1 LLSVEVLVMIVGWA
15 TVVVRVA
22 TTGFASGWAAV
33 VVVGA
38 TDVAGDD
45 LGGTGGMIIGVGVRA
60 TGDVTLAADVEGVE
74 LATEGRGRVGAGF
87 GLAS

>member
-1 LLSVEVLVMIVGWA
+1 MPILFPGKEEKGFVPAVVDFGNPDRSADGA
-15 TVVVRVA
+15 TVVVLADFRA
-22 TTGFASGWAAV
+22 
-33 VVVGA
+33 
-38 TDVAGDD
+38 
-45 LGGTGGMIIGVGVRA
+45 GVGVRA